1 MIRKTL
7 LLTSILALCIFGLAG
22 CKKETPSTGGS
33 NSTGNTTNADAGT
46 DPAGTNPME
55 IE

>member
-22 CKKETPSTGGS
+22 CKKETPSGGS
-33 NSTGNTTNADAGT
+33 TNTTNTTGDEGT
-46 DPAGTNPME
+46 AAPSGTNEMD